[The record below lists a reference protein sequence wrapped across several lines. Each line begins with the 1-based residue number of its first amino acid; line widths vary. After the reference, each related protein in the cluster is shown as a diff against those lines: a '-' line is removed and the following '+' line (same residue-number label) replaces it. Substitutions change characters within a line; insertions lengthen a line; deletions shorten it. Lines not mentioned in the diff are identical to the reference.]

1 MPLVTATIA
10 SIEQRKLPDPQECLG
25 LVVLSGGVALA
36 IGEASATGSMLGV
49 ILCLL
54 SVIAAAFMLL
64 VTAKTLHSKLTAL
77 QLAFLTAPI
86 TFLCLLPPFVA
97 MESSLIVDYI
107 SSDTRT
113 SAYIL
118 VSGSILALVYNVV
131 HNDLVAIT
139 GPVTTTVL
147 GQIKIILLMLLSG
160 IFFGKCI
167 GIKSFYFFLLLSL
180 MQNDFDPLSAGEGK
194 DFSMRMS
201 IGCAIAILGFSMYS
215 WAQIRQQVAI
225 ITEEKVKAARKRLTR
240 TKTPVKMKRFPSLHV
255 DTRTPPSA
263 LPGLVS
269 PLDSNLSNHSLRSR
283 SAREKLRKSPGSF
296 V

>member
-10 SIEQRKLPDPQECLG
+10 SIEKRKLPDLQECFG

-49 ILCLL
+49 VLCLL
-54 SVIAAAFMLL
+54 SVVAAAFMLL

-86 TFLCLLPPFVA
+86 TFFCLLPPFFV

-107 SSDTRT
+107 SSDIKT
-113 SAYIL
+113 SAFIL
-118 VSGSILALVYNVV
+118 LFGSILALVYNVV

-160 IFFGKCI
+160 IFFGTYLI
-167 GIKSFYFFLLLSL
+167 IKFLFFHFSSMNHLE
-180 MQNDFDPLSAGEGK
+180 SAI
-194 DFSMRMS
+194 SV
-201 IGCAIAILGFSMYS
+201 S
-215 WAQIRQQVAI
+215 WLQA
-225 ITEEKVKAARKRLTR
+225 KARI
-240 TKTPVKMKRFPSLHV
+240 FP
-255 DTRTPPSA
+255 
-263 LPGLVS
+263 
-269 PLDSNLSNHSLRSR
+269 
-283 SAREKLRKSPGSF
+283 
-296 V
+296 